1 MSFHINESF
10 SIHELGSIVPES
22 YSRQLDERVLE
33 QEMPY
38 GYTSPPPP
46 ADTGD
51 YNQRRLESNKQ
62 YAMRKGRAV

>member
-1 MSFHINESF
+1 VLFNPLQSF
-10 SIHELGSIVPES
+10 SIHEIGSIVPES

-51 YNQRRLESNKQ
+51 YDQRRLESNKQ
-62 YAMRKGRAV
+62 YSVRGGKVR

>member
-1 MSFHINESF
+1 MIFNPLQSF

-22 YSRQLDERVLE
+22 YSRQLDERVCE

-38 GYTSPPPP
+38 GYTSSPPP

-51 YNQRRLESNKQ
+51 YDQRRLESNKQ
-62 YAMRKGRAV
+62 YRLKGGRAI

>member
-1 MSFHINESF
+1 MSF
-10 SIHELGSIVPES
+10 SIHELGSLVPES

-38 GYTSPPPP
+38 GYELPPPP

-51 YNQRRLESNKQ
+51 FNQRRLESTKQ
-62 YAMRKGRAV
+62 YPLRNGRAV

>member
-1 MSFHINESF
+1 MSFHLDQSF
-10 SIHELGSIVPES
+10 TIHELGSIVPES

-38 GYTSPPPP
+38 GYTTEPPA

-51 YNQRRLESNKQ
+51 FDQRRLESNKQ
-62 YAMRKGRAV
+62 YPLRGGRAV

>member
-1 MSFHINESF
+1 MSFD
-10 SIHELGSIVPES
+10 IHMLGSIVPES
-22 YSRQLDERVLE
+22 YSRQIDERVMA

-38 GYTSPPPP
+38 GYTNTPPS

-51 YNQRRLESNKQ
+51 YDQRRLESNKQ